1 MRKRRNLSRLTL
13 CVVIALPPLASRFA
27 SAQEHA
33 QHGSHR
39 QTISS
44 NHLRIEVDGSK
55 NPEQVSD
62 YMAYRQFIL
71 AAAVRDNSSDM
82 DRTHRLGVIRSIGL
96 SAEDD
101 AALKAALRSVGER
114 LDEVAAEKQGLSAT
128 SLASEWIAL
137 RQREGAIV
145 DAANRRVR
153 AFLSKDGWVRL
164 DQFVRERIKPRVKIY
179 RGASR

>member
-1 MRKRRNLSRLTL
+1 
-13 CVVIALPPLASRFA
+13 
-27 SAQEHA
+27 
-33 QHGSHR
+33 
-39 QTISS
+39 
-44 NHLRIEVDGSK
+44 
-55 NPEQVSD
+55 
-62 YMAYRQFIL
+62 MAYRQFIL